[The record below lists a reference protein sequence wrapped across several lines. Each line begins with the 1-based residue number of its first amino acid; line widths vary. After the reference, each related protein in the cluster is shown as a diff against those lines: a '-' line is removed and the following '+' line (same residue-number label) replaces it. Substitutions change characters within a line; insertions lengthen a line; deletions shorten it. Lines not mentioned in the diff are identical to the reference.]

1 MIKSNLIYCH
11 KIFFFTNI
19 HFEII
24 PEILKIIK
32 CLKYTQISHERIIK
46 VYLFQ
51 IQHQENKKMLVNSI
65 YLILIK
71 KLYTTL
77 RKRNRDR
84 ETRNKNII
92 GVRKCSLPN
101 RDVYYDKIVRASITM
116 ATLNGFFTVPE
127 SNLPRVRTISSKLV
141 YLRSI
146 A

>member
-1 MIKSNLIYCH
+1 M
-11 KIFFFTNI
+11 KI
-19 HFEII
+19 
-24 PEILKIIK
+24 
-32 CLKYTQISHERIIK
+32 IIK

-92 GVRKCSLPN
+92 GVRKYSLPN
-101 RDVYYDKIVRASITM
+101 RDVYYDKIVR
-116 ATLNGFFTVPE
+116 
-127 SNLPRVRTISSKLV
+127 R
-141 YLRSI
+141 
-146 A
+146 